1 MRPFDIDYDEFDEF
15 DEFGYGGIEAI
26 RRAAKNRQRL
36 EQRLEGRKRPG
47 HGRKDPWDD
56 EYWGQYDGY
65 NEDEF
70 DQFSGISLGHH

>member
-1 MRPFDIDYDEFDEF
+1 MRPFNIDYDEI
-15 DEFGYGGIEAI
+15 DEFGDFGSGGIEAI
-26 RRAAKNRQRL
+26 RRVAKNRQRL

-56 EYWGQYDGY
+56 DYRGQYNGY

-70 DQFSGISLGHH
+70 DGFSGVSPGHH